1 MDRRRGACRLVR
13 LLLRLS
19 FVVLV
24 AVPSLAA
31 AADDSRWT
39 TGVTAR
45 SLGFRDMREPLSFTP
60 SAPFIAQR
68 PGWSRDWSEERL
80 YAFARYALVDTDA
93 LTLAPGFHLGTSVG
107 RFTARNRE
115 QGYYESWETRPALL
129 WGPSLDLV
137 LRRSRAGGLYFLA
150 RYELFLAAAAEA
162 GEQVRAASGT
172 ATPPSA
178 RDAFFSWTSHE
189 VTAAVGYD
197 WGKVA
202 FAAGLT
208 FTAFR
213 LDKRLTHHVDPA
225 AATGNALAAI
235 LALDTQA
242 SRYGYEPRSLIAPFL
257 SATFRPLGRWSLEA
271 SLRPAAQPDAALTL
285 SVGF

>member
-1 MDRRRGACRLVR
+1 MDRRRGACRFVR

-19 FVVLV
+19 LIALV
-24 AVPSLAA
+24 AAPSLAA
-31 AADDSRWT
+31 GADDSRWT

-60 SAPFIAQR
+60 SAPFIVQH
-68 PGWSRDWSEERL
+68 PGWSRDWSEERF
-80 YAFARYALVDTDA
+80 YAFARYALVDTDV
-93 LTLAPGFHLGTSVG
+93 LSLAPGFHLGTSVG

-115 QGYYESWETRPALL
+115 QGYYESWETRPAFL
-129 WGPSLDLV
+129 WGPSLDLL
-137 LRRSRAGGLYFLA
+137 LRRGRAGGLYFQA
-150 RYELFLAAAAEA
+150 RYELFLAAAPE
-162 GEQVRAASGT
+162 GSEEVRAASGT

-189 VTAAVGYD
+189 VTAAVGHD

-202 FAAGLT
+202 LAAGLT

-213 LDKRLTHHVDPA
+213 LDKRLTHHIAPSG
-225 AATGNALAAI
+225 ATGNALAAI
-235 LALDTQA
+235 LALDAQA
-242 SRYGYEPRSLIAPFL
+242 SRYGYEPRSSLAPYL
-257 SATFRPLGRWSLEA
+257 SATFRPFDRWALEA

-285 SVGF
+285 SIGF